1 MNPYLNF
8 RGETRAAMEFYSTVF
23 GGELIL
29 STYGE
34 LGGVTDP
41 AEKDLIMHSQL
52 VGGLGFVLMAAD
64 VPGEMEY
71 VVGTNNFSVA
81 LSGDEED
88 VLSGYFEKLSDGA
101 EIGQPLTKSPWGASF
116 GMLRD
121 KFGISWLVNISGP
134 NGMVAGE

>member
-29 STYGE
+29 STFEE

-64 VPGEMEY
+64 VPQEMEY
-71 VVGTNNFSVA
+71 QPGINDHSVA
-81 LSGDEED
+81 LTGDEED
-88 VLSGYFEKLSDGA
+88 VLTGYFEKLSDGA
-101 EIGQPLTKSPWGASF
+101 TIGQPLTKAPWGASF

-121 KFGISWLVNISGP
+121 RFGISWLVNISGP
-134 NGMVAGE
+134 DGIVAGE